1 MMYRFTVALALMV
14 SPVAAQEAPP
24 ELMANFGGVSSQV
37 AWTPETIALLRD
49 ADPARGAALHGDLLC
64 SSCHGA
70 EGVARSTNW
79 PNLAGQV
86 SGYIY
91 KSLYDYHTWERTIS
105 EGGPL
110 MGYLVEEMTPQD
122 MADMAKYYAS
132 LPKPAAQD
140 TALTQAEFDVAD
152 KLNWLGDPDRL
163 VQPCSACHG
172 NKGEGVFPDYPLI
185 SGQTEGY
192 LREQLLLYKSGER
205 HSDVYS
211 RMRLISKEL
220 TDVEIG
226 ALAKYFAAMSYETG
240 IAQASD

>member
-1 MMYRFTVALALMV
+1 MMYRLTLAVALLA
-14 SPVAAQEAPP
+14 SPAFAQEAPP
-24 ELMANFGGVSSQV
+24 ELMDNYGGVSSLV

-49 ADPARGAALHGDLLC
+49 ADAARGAALNGDLIC
-64 SSCHGA
+64 SSCHG
-70 EGVARSTNW
+70 EDGVARSTNW

-110 MGYLVEEMTPQD
+110 MGYLVEEMQPQD
-122 MADMAKYYAS
+122 MADLAKYYAS
-132 LPKPAAQD
+132 LPKPPAQEIG
-140 TALTQAEFDVAD
+140 LTQAEFDVAD
-152 KLNWLGDPDRL
+152 KLNWLGDPKRL

-192 LREQLLLYKSGER
+192 LRDQLLLYRSGER
-205 HSDVYS
+205 HSDIYS
-211 RMRLISKEL
+211 RMRLLSAEL
-220 TDVEIG
+220 TDGEID
-226 ALAKYFAAMSYETG
+226 ALAKYFAAMSVEAG
-240 IAQASD
+240 LAQPGD